1 MLIYL
6 IYFYPLWFVCFASA
20 PLMKQAGQWRE
31 LRRTH
36 HGPSLCCP
44 SSGVPFLTIAFRF
57 MWLMTLQAL
66 PGVFLRGCGVQG
78 AGLGWM
84 GYPLLWLSCLAPFFF
99 SPLALVKRQPAA
111 TGLVASSVPQPSA
124 SMLGGNRGIGWVAR
138 RPQAHICL
146 SLVRLG
152 TDWMCRGH
160 IPQGSHPHFRE
171 LKLGFCDNPEGWEMG
186 EEGLEVEEAEDTCT
200 PMANS
205 CSWTSEKKSI
215 L

>member
-1 MLIYL
+1 MLIHL
-6 IYFYPLWFVCFASA
+6 IYFYPLWFVCFAYA

-84 GYPLLWLSCLAPFFF
+84 GYPLLWRSCLAPFFF
-99 SPLALVKRQPAA
+99 SALALVKRQPAA
-111 TGLVASSVPQPSA
+111 TGLVASCPSA
-124 SMLGGNRGIGWVAR
+124 FSLHAGWEQGHWLGGQQT
-138 RPQAHICL
+138 PSSHL
-146 SLVRLG
+146 SLPCQARHRL
-152 TDWMCRGH
+152 DVPRA
-160 IPQGSHPHFRE
+160 HPS
-171 LKLGFCDNPEGWEMG
+171 
-186 EEGLEVEEAEDTCT
+186 GL
-200 PMANS
+200 
-205 CSWTSEKKSI
+205 TST